1 MPVFRLSWT
10 DPRVRNMVWQVLILG
25 TIAVLFWTLIG
36 NVRSNLDR
44 RHIATGFG
52 FLSQAAHFQIG
63 ETLLSYD
70 SITSTFARALLIG
83 IVNTLKVAVVG
94 IVLATILGTLIGIFQ
109 LSRNALLAKICAVY
123 VEVMR
128 DIPVLLHLLIW
139 KALIS
144 GLPGVRQSV
153 QVGSAY
159 LSNRGI
165 AFPVMAASPA
175 WFVAIVGFAI
185 GAAGTWLWT
194 RAMRSRRERTGA
206 AFPVWPVALLLMIG
220 LPLLAWAASGAPV
233 VIDRPEMK
241 GFNFQGGWLLSPGYV
256 AVTLGLV
263 LYTAAYI
270 AEVVRSGLLAVSG
283 GQSEAAAALGLS
295 RGQTIRLI
303 VLPQALRVIIPP
315 MTSEY
320 LNLTKN
326 SSLAAA
332 VGYPDIVSIAG
343 SINTISGQAIE
354 TITIIMAVYLTISLS
369 ISALMSVYE
378 RRIRLVER

>member
-1 MPVFRLSWT
+1 MHPFRLSWT
-10 DPRVRNMVWQVLILG
+10 DPRVRNVVWQVLILG
-25 TIAVLFWTLIG
+25 TIAVVVWTLIG
-36 NVRSNLDR
+36 NVRNNLDR

-63 ETLLSYD
+63 ETLLAYD
-70 SITSTFARALLIG
+70 STTSTFARALLIG

-94 IVLATILGTLIGIFQ
+94 IVFATILGTLIGIFQ
-109 LSRNALLAKICAVY
+109 LSRNALLARVCAVY

-144 GLPGVRQSV
+144 GLPGIRQSV
-153 QVGSAY
+153 QVGSTF

-165 AFPVMAASPA
+165 AFPVMAESSA
-175 WFVAIVGFAI
+175 WPLAAAAFVV

-194 RAMRSRRERTGA
+194 RAMRARRERTGA
-206 AFPVWPVALLLMIG
+206 AWPVWPAGVLLMIG
-220 LPLLAWAASGAPV
+220 LPLLAWAVSGAPV
-233 VIDRPEMK
+233 ALDRPAMK

-295 RGQTIRLI
+295 VGQTIRLI

-369 ISALMSVYE
+369 ISALMSYYE
-378 RRIRLVER
+378 SRIRLVER